1 MWHDYKK
8 RVAPLYQDETYRRL
22 FATASGRRPQ
32 RNRKP
37 ENEDQDEPK
46 ERFGWL
52 PAGLRRRINRWKG
65 EPSEPVN

>member
-32 RNRKP
+32 RNRRS
-37 ENEDQDEPK
+37 EDEDQDEQK

>member
-32 RNRKP
+32 RRKP
-37 ENEDQDEPK
+37 DDEDEGLQK
-46 ERFGWL
+46 ERFSWL